1 MWELFSFPSSHVG
14 VEKGRVEL
22 AVYTL
27 AGFRQYIRWLHSHF
41 KLGRVSRVDGRTNEP
56 EELVI
61 KQQGF
66 VTQCPAGWYPGPS

>member
-22 AVYTL
+22 AVYMLAVYTL
-27 AGFRQYIRWLHSHF
+27 AGFRQYIRWLDSHF

-61 KQQGF
+61 K
-66 VTQCPAGWYPGPS
+66 